1 MNQEK
6 LAKLGAEVRIG
17 GKVCLLSLYFSF
29 SFLYAIMLKI
39 GDENYALKNRWK
51 QQLVKIVYRPKVFFF
66 FPAIG
71 HLELVNTC

>member
-17 GKVCLLSLYFSF
+17 GKVCLLSLSFSF

-39 GDENYALKNRWK
+39 GDENYAFLNR
-51 QQLVKIVYRPKVFFF
+51 
-66 FPAIG
+66 
-71 HLELVNTC
+71 